1 MKIVTVEEFYEYPPG
16 IIFSKYEPI
25 NFSGLMVKGSTIY
38 ADAAGKID
46 PFDFNYHELIGNVK
60 AKSTE
65 ELDQILTYA
74 EAEKTDFKLDFN
86 TSSRDGLFEKNQKF
100 AIYSKYDVIELA
112 AAIVDG
118 RGYDGDLD
126 IMDIVKP
133 SRN

>member
-1 MKIVTVEEFYEYPPG
+1 MKIVTLEEFYALPQG

-38 ADAAGKID
+38 ADGATKKD
-46 PFDFNYHELIGNVK
+46 PFDFNYHELVGNVK

-65 ELDQILTYA
+65 ELDSILTFA

-86 TSSRDGLFEKNQKF
+86 TASRDGLFEKDQKF

-118 RGYDGDLD
+118 RGYDGELD

-133 SRN
+133 SKN